1 MLIAYH
7 DAKRLSAQL
16 TLTLRGEL
24 GYVPQIG
31 FFKTEWGQIQN
42 ANITVRLQRHCSE
55 TNGLGVIGQFKY

>member
-1 MLIAYH
+1 MRWSSMLIAYH

-31 FFKTEWGQIQN
+31 FFKTEWGQI
-42 ANITVRLQRHCSE
+42 
-55 TNGLGVIGQFKY
+55 